1 MSRIL
6 WLCLCAAAWA
16 ADDVPAWVRTAAAKT
31 HPNYPARIS
40 AVNLL
45 FEETLAVDA
54 EGKRLITERGVV
66 KRLTTDAF
74 RVVASR
80 TYDPRSG
87 KIRDIRAWVVNP
99 GGKDVRIGK
108 DRVVEKS
115 DADREEFSE
124 MRVKAISAGEDVQPG
139 GVFAYEIIEEERTVF
154 TTYPFHFQSASDPV
168 LESRFTLQLPPGW
181 EASGIVFN
189 HAAVAPSITG
199 NTHTWEMKNLPAVE
213 PEAYMPNH
221 RNVLPWLGVTYF
233 SNGGIRRLEKWSSV
247 SKWMSDLTD
256 KQSDVTPALQTR
268 ADQLTAGAA
277 SELDKIR
284 AIAAFVQK
292 TTYVNVQLNISRG
305 GGYVPNRA
313 DTVLTRNYG
322 DCKDKAN
329 LMKALLKA
337 KGIESY
343 LVSIMSGA
351 PGTVREE
358 WPSTQ
363 QFNHAILAVKVSPE
377 TKVPA
382 VIQHEGLGNLL
393 FFDATDPYTQVGDL
407 PDHEQGT
414 LALVIAGEQGAL
426 VKAPKMPL
434 ASSRSESET
443 TAKMNP
449 DGGVDA
455 KTVERLYGQKA
466 SGLRMVTKEFD
477 QNELRKGLERVL
489 TRKLGGLKLKT
500 IKPEDRAA
508 EGRLDLTLEF
518 AALQFGRVMQG
529 RLLIVPP
536 GALVSTRTYS
546 LPNKPRTLPVK
557 IEAEMQKDSVT
568 IETPAGFAPDEIP
581 DAVAIESPYGVYR
594 ADWKVSGQNIEFTQT
609 LELKDAM
616 APASDYAKVRDFFER
631 VAGASTA
638 SVVMVKK

>member
-1 MSRIL
+1 MSRIFL
-6 WLCLCAAAWA
+6 LAFCAAAWA
-16 ADDVPAWVRTAAAKT
+16 ADDVPAWVRTAAAKA
-31 HPNYPARIS
+31 HPNYPARVSS
-40 AVNLL
+40 AVLL

-54 EGKRLITERGVV
+54 EGKRLITERGVI
-66 KRLTTDAF
+66 KRLTSDAF
-74 RVVASR
+74 RQNGSR
-80 TYDPRSG
+80 PYDPRSG

-108 DRVVEKS
+108 ERVIERSAADS
-115 DADREEFSE
+115 DEFTE
-124 MRVKAISAGEDVQPG
+124 MRVKSIGAGEDVQPG

-154 TTYPFHFQSASDPV
+154 TTYPFHFQTTSMPV
-168 LESRFTLQLPPGW
+168 LEARFTLQLPPSW

-189 HAAVAPSITG
+189 HASVAPSITG
-199 NTHTWEMKNLPAVE
+199 NTHTWELKNLPPVE
-213 PEAYMPNH
+213 PEAHMPNH
-221 RNVLPWLGVTYF
+221 LNVLPWLGVTYF
-233 SNGGIRRLEKWSSV
+233 SSGGIRRLEKWSSV

-292 TTYVNVQLNISRG
+292 TTYVAVQLNISRG

-313 DTVLTRNYG
+313 DTVLARNYG

-363 QFNHAILAVKVSPE
+363 QFDHAILAVKVSPE
-377 TKVPA
+377 TKVPT

-407 PDHEQGT
+407 PGHEQGT
-414 LALVIAGEQGAL
+414 FALVIAGENGAL
-426 VKAPKMPL
+426 VRAPKLPL

-443 TAKMNP
+443 TAKMNL

-466 SGLRMVTKEFD
+466 SGLRGATKEVD
-477 QNELRKGLERVL
+477 ENRLRRAFEAAL

-529 RLLIVPP
+529 RLLIVTP
-536 GALVSTRTYS
+536 GALVSTGTYS

-568 IETPAGFAPDEIP
+568 IETPAGFAPDEVP
-581 DAVAIESPYGVYR
+581 DPVAIESPYGVYR
-594 ADWKVSGQNIEFTQT
+594 AEWKISGQNIEFTQS
-609 LELKDAM
+609 LELKDAL
-616 APASDYAKVRDFFER
+616 APASDYAKVRGFFDR
-631 VAGASTA
+631 VYGASTA

>member
-1 MSRIL
+1 
-6 WLCLCAAAWA
+6 
-16 ADDVPAWVRTAAAKT
+16 
-31 HPNYPARIS
+31 
-40 AVNLL
+40 
-45 FEETLAVDA
+45 
-54 EGKRLITERGVV
+54 
-66 KRLTTDAF
+66 
-74 RVVASR
+74 
-80 TYDPRSG
+80 
-87 KIRDIRAWVVNP
+87 VVNP

-115 DADREEFSE
+115 AADQEEFSE
-124 MRVKAISAGEDVQPG
+124 LRVKAISAGPEVQPG
-139 GVFAYEIIEEERTVF
+139 GVFAYEIVEEEKSVF
-154 TTYPFHFQSASDPV
+154 TTYPFYFQTSSAPV
-168 LESRFTLQLPPGW
+168 LEARFTLQLPPAW
-181 EASGIVFN
+181 EASGIMFN
-189 HAAVAPSITG
+189 HAAVAPAITG
-199 NTHTWEMKNLPAVE
+199 NTHTWELKNLPAVE
-213 PEAYMPNH
+213 PEAYMPH
-221 RNVLPWLGVTYF
+221 YRNVLPWLGVTYF
-233 SNGGIRRLEKWSSV
+233 ASGGSGAIRRLEKWSHV
-247 SKWMSDLTD
+247 SKWMSDITD
-256 KQSDVTPALQTR
+256 RQSDLTPALQTR

-284 AIAAFVQK
+284 AIASFVQK
-292 TTYVNVQLNISRG
+292 TAYVNVQLNISKG

-377 TKVPA
+377 TKAPS

-426 VKAPKMPL
+426 VKAPKL
-434 ASSRSESET
+434 STASNRAESET
-443 TAKMNP
+443 TARMNL

-455 KTVERLYGQKA
+455 KTVERLHGQKA
-466 SGLRMVTKEFD
+466 SGLRMATKEFD
-477 QNELRKGLERVL
+477 QNELRKGFERAL
-489 TRKLGGLKLKT
+489 TRKLGGLTLKT

-529 RLLIVPP
+529 RLLIVTP

-557 IEAEMQKDSVT
+557 IDAEMQQDSVT
-568 IETPAGFAPDEIP
+568 IETPPGFAPDEVP
-581 DAVAIESPYGVYR
+581 DAVAIESPYGAYR
-594 ADWKVSGQNIEFTQT
+594 AAWKVSGQKIEFTQT
-609 LELKDAM
+609 LELKDVQ

-631 VAGASTA
+631 VYGASTA